1 MEITAF
7 QELMDELYPLC
18 DTLVIEGIDAKA
30 SLEQAA
36 ADVYGAPTQVVIE
49 TAAQTA
55 GSGRRAADNEP
66 APLRDDPVVKAFAKH
81 LGGEIVKE
89 KR

>member
-1 MEITAF
+1 MRKVENRLVFIFDDLHLA
-7 QELMDELYPLC
+7 QPL
-18 DTLVIEGIDAKA
+18 IDAKA

-36 ADVYGAPTQVVIE
+36 AAVYGAPTDVVIE
-49 TAAQTA
+49 TATQTSS
-55 GSGRRAADNEP
+55 SGRRAEENAP